1 MADTGTPDG
10 TDGGTTVAVAV
21 TVEESGFGG
30 VEELGF
36 EGEPFLVPVPSA
48 PSLPSTPPAPQT
60 SPRALGDLSHLA
72 RDIADRVGRAHAAV
86 LEAHEAVQRHLL
98 ARCAPGA
105 RPPAAPAPQPTG
117 RMDGPA
123 RVELVRTVPADA
135 AYSVSGQADPAWIL
149 NTAAAALPLLGERG
163 LAPAGT
169 VHRPGRTVLTWHRGL
184 PEAGAELLV
193 RAGAEAVHRDERGI
207 RFTFDWQVH
216 TEGNL
221 LVEATGTG
229 GFLTPEHAA
238 EPLPDETPWPERQVP
253 RYPRQFRP
261 LAVTGR
267 SRLTWQELRALASG
281 FLAEVLGPD
290 FEGEGSG
297 PRLPGPAPRL
307 IGSVTEA
314 TCEGGRYGQG
324 RMTAQ
329 LTFHGGGPA
338 RGADASA
345 LLAEAVSGVLQV
357 YALRC
362 GLHLCLPD
370 ARFQPWDGGPAAIE
384 VIDPT
389 ALGAALRCEVDVAEV
404 GLVPRPHVVADAVV
418 FAGDRPVAR
427 LHGIGVALHEPPGT
441 ELGAL
446 TIWEARDSSAAH
458 DSLRQRGALQRM
470 LLAHSSEGDLSAVTG
485 EIEASSVTVRPRL
498 PRGDL
503 LMVDRALDYDAEP
516 LDFRSGA
523 TLTSEYGVHPD
534 PWFCRENGSGAVPN
548 LLYMESSLQ
557 AAAQLSAI
565 QGILHQHR
573 DSAFVCR
580 NLEGRATLL
589 RHADPRGLALRH
601 RITLADH
608 SKLPGAILHRYTYQ
622 LSLPDGPVYS
632 GESVHGFLTK
642 EVLDNQQGLDG
653 GQYVPPWLDRLP
665 TRPAGLRRLDLSHD
679 TRLGRGRF
687 ALLREADLVPDGGE
701 HGAGYLLWERTVPED
716 DWFMAHHFRFD
727 PVMPGS
733 VGVEAL
739 FQSVAA
745 YALHTGLA
753 DSLPDPAARPAAH
766 VELAWKYR
774 GQITPGHR
782 RMRGEVHIRRV
793 RRQGDGLLLVADG
806 SVWRDDLRIYQV
818 DNIGVEILPKTGGT
832 VDEKVRP

>member
-1 MADTGTPDG
+1 MADPGAPAATAGTAE
-10 TDGGTTVAVAV
+10 VAEVAAAAA
-21 TVEESGFGG
+21 

-36 EGEPFLVPVPSA
+36 EGEPFLLPVLPVLPVPQA
-48 PSLPSTPPAPQT
+48 PPTPQAT
-60 SPRALGDLSHLA
+60 PRGLGDLSHLA
-72 RDIADRVGRAHAAV
+72 RDIADRVSRAHAAV
-86 LEAHEAVQRHLL
+86 LEAHEAVQQHLL
-98 ARCAPGA
+98 ARYVPGA
-105 RPPAAPAPQPTG
+105 RLPAAPAPHPTG
-117 RMDGPA
+117 RMDRPA
-123 RVELVRTVPADA
+123 RVELVRTVPADSD
-135 AYSVSGQADPAWIL
+135 YSVAGQADPVWIL
-149 NTAAAALPLLGERG
+149 DAAAAALPLLGERG
-163 LAPAGT
+163 LAAAGT
-169 VHRPGRTVLTWHRGL
+169 VHRPGRTVLTWHREL
-184 PEAGAELLV
+184 PEAGAELRV
-193 RAGAEAVHRDERGI
+193 RAGAEAVHRDERGT

-216 TEGNL
+216 VEGNL

-229 GFLTPEHAA
+229 GFLLPEHAI
-238 EPLPDETPWPERQVP
+238 EPLPDEDPWPERHVP

-261 LAVTGR
+261 LAVTHR
-267 SRLTWQELRALASG
+267 SRLTWQELRALAGG
-281 FLAEVLGPD
+281 FLTEVLGPD
-290 FEGEGSG
+290 FEGESTG

-307 IGSVTEA
+307 IGTVAEPA
-314 TCEGGRYGQG
+314 GEGGRYGQG
-324 RMTAQ
+324 KVTAE
-329 LTFHGGGPA
+329 LTFHGGGPG
-338 RGADASA
+338 RGVDATA
-345 LLAEAVSGVLQV
+345 LLAEAVAGVLQV
-357 YALRC
+357 YALRR

-370 ARFQPWDGGPAAIE
+370 PRFQPWDGGPTTIE

-404 GLVPRPHVVADAVV
+404 GLVPRPHAVADAVV
-418 FAGDRPVAR
+418 LAGDRPVAR

-441 ELGAL
+441 GLGAL
-446 TIWEARDSSAAH
+446 TVWEARDSPAAH
-458 DSLRQRGALQRM
+458 ESLRQHGALQRM
-470 LLAHSSEGDLSAVTG
+470 LLAHSAEGDLSAVTG
-485 EIEASSVTVRPRL
+485 EPQATSATSATSATVRPRL

-503 LMVDRALDYDAEP
+503 MMVDRALEYDAEP
-516 LDFRSGA
+516 LDFRPGA
-523 TLTSEYGVHPD
+523 TLTSEYAVHPD

-601 RITLADH
+601 RTMLADH
-608 SKLPGAILHRYTYQ
+608 SKLPGAILHRYAYQ

-653 GQYVPPWLDRLP
+653 GRYAPPWLDRLP
-665 TRPAGLRRLDLSHD
+665 TRPPGLRRLDLSRD
-679 TRLGRGRF
+679 ARLGRGRF
-687 ALLREADLVPDGGE
+687 ALLREADLVVDGGE
-701 HGAGYLLWERTVPED
+701 HGAGYLLWERTVPKD

-745 YALHTGLA
+745 YALHAGLA

-793 RRQGDGLLLVADG
+793 RRRGDGLLLVADG

-818 DNIGVEILPKTGGT
+818 DNIGVEILPTGGT
-832 VDEKVRP
+832 TDGKVPR

>member
-1 MADTGTPDG
+1 MADTDSAA
-10 TDGGTTVAVAV
+10 AVAANGAW
-21 TVEESGFGG
+21 GFEAA
-30 VEELGF
+30 EELGF
-36 EGEPFLVPVPSA
+36 EGEPFLLPVPSA
-48 PSLPSTPPAPQT
+48 APTPPAPQDA
-60 SPRALGDLSHLA
+60 PRGVGDLSHLA
-72 RDIADRVGRAHAAV
+72 RDIAERVGRAHTAV

-98 ARCAPGA
+98 ARCAPGT
-105 RPPAAPAPQPTG
+105 RPPAAPAPHRPVD
-117 RMDGPA
+117 RPA

-135 AYSVSGQADPAWIL
+135 AYSVPGQADPAWIL
-149 NTAAAALPLLGERG
+149 DAATAALPLLGERG

-169 VHRPGRTVLTWHRGL
+169 VHRPGRTNLVWHREL
-184 PEAGAELLV
+184 PEAGAGLRV
-193 RAGAEAVHRDERGI
+193 RAGAEAVHRDERGT

-216 TEGNL
+216 VEGNL
-221 LVEATGTG
+221 LVAATGTA
-229 GFLTPEHAA
+229 GFLVPDHTT
-238 EPLPDETPWPERQVP
+238 EPLPDDNPWPERQVP

-261 LAVTGR
+261 LAHARR
-267 SRLTWQELRALASG
+267 SRLTWQDLRALASG
-281 FLAEVLGPD
+281 YLAEVLGPD
-290 FEGEGSG
+290 FEGEGTG

-307 IGSVTEA
+307 IGAITELSR
-314 TCEGGRYGQG
+314 EGGRYGQG
-324 RMTAQ
+324 RVAAD
-329 LTFHGGGPA
+329 LTFHGFHSSGPA
-338 RGADASA
+338 HGADTTP
-345 LLAEAVSGVLQV
+345 LLAEAVVGVLQV
-357 YALRC
+357 YALSC

-370 ARFQPWDGGPAAIE
+370 PRFQPWAGGPTTIE

-404 GLVPRPHVVADAVV
+404 GLVPRPHVIADAAVL
-418 FAGDRPVAR
+418 AGDRPVAR
-427 LHGIGVALHEPPGT
+427 LHGIGVALQEAPGSD
-441 ELGAL
+441 LGAL
-446 TIWEARDSSAAH
+446 TIWAARDSPAAH
-458 DSLRQRGALQRM
+458 ASLRQRGAHQRM
-470 LLAHSSEGDLSAVTG
+470 LLAHSAEGDLSALTG
-485 EIEASSVTVRPRL
+485 EPEATSVSPASPVTVRPRL

-503 LMVDRALDYDAEP
+503 LMVDQALDYDADP
-516 LDFRSGA
+516 LEFRPGA
-523 TLTSEYGVHPD
+523 TLTSEYAVHPA

-557 AAAQLSAI
+557 AAAQLSAV
-565 QGILHQHR
+565 QGILNQHL

-608 SKLPGAILHRYTYQ
+608 SKLPGAILHRYTYE
-622 LSLPDGPVYS
+622 LGLPDGPVYS

-653 GQYVPPWLDRLP
+653 GRYVPPWLDRLP
-665 TRPAGLRRLDLSHD
+665 ARPPGLRRLDLSHD
-679 TRLGRGRF
+679 TRLDSGRF
-687 ALLREADLVPDGGE
+687 ALLHEADLVPDGGE
-701 HGAGYLLWERTVPED
+701 HGAGYLLWERTVPKD

-753 DSLPDPAARPAAH
+753 DALPGPAARPAAH

-793 RRQGDGLLLVADG
+793 EPCGDGLLLVADG

-818 DNIGVEILPKTGGT
+818 DNIGVEILPPGGT
-832 VDEKVRP
+832 AEGQVPR

>member
-1 MADTGTPDG
+1 MADTGARDTMDSG
-10 TDGGTTVAVAV
+10 AAVVAAV
-21 TVEESGFGG
+21 GEFGFEG

-36 EGEPFLVPVPSA
+36 EGEPFLLPVPSA
-48 PSLPSTPPAPQT
+48 PPAGPAAPAPQA
-60 SPRALGDLSHLA
+60 SPRDLGDLSHLA

-105 RPPAAPAPQPTG
+105 RPPAVPAPRPVDRPG
-117 RMDGPA
+117 
-123 RVELVRTVPADA
+123 RVELVRTVPADS
-135 AYSVSGQADPAWIL
+135 AYSVAGQADPAWIL
-149 NTAAAALPLLGERG
+149 DTAAAALPLLGERG
-163 LAPAGT
+163 LASAGA
-169 VHRPGRTVLTWHRGL
+169 VYRPGRTVLTWHREL
-184 PEAGAELLV
+184 PEAGAEVRV
-193 RAGAEAVHRDERGI
+193 RAGAEAVHRDERGT
-207 RFTFDWQVH
+207 RFRFDWQVH
-216 TEGNL
+216 VEGNL

-229 GFLTPEHAA
+229 GFRSPEHAA
-238 EPLPDETPWPERQVP
+238 EPLPGGEPWPERQVP
-253 RYPRQFRP
+253 RHPRQFRP
-261 LAVTGR
+261 LAVTRR
-267 SRLTWQELRALASG
+267 SRLTWQELRALAGG
-281 FLAEVLGPD
+281 FLAQVLGPG
-290 FEGEGSG
+290 FEGEGTG

-307 IGSVTEA
+307 IGSVAEA

-324 RMTAQ
+324 TVTAE

-338 RGADASA
+338 RGADATA

-418 FAGDRPVAR
+418 LAGDRPVAR
-427 LHGIGVALHEPPGT
+427 LHGIGVALYEPPGAD
-441 ELGAL
+441 LGAL
-446 TIWEARDSSAAH
+446 TIWEARDSPAAH
-458 DSLRQRGALQRM
+458 GSLRQRGALQRM
-470 LLAHSSEGDLSAVTG
+470 LLAHSAEGDLSAVTG
-485 EIEASSVTVRPRL
+485 KPQVTPASSVTVRPRL

-516 LDFRSGA
+516 LDFRPGA

-557 AAAQLSAI
+557 AAAQLSAV

-573 DSAFVCR
+573 DSTFVCR

-589 RHADPRGLALRH
+589 RHTDPRGLALRH
-601 RITLADH
+601 RTTLADH
-608 SKLPGAILHRYTYQ
+608 SKLPGAILHRYTYE

-665 TRPAGLRRLDLSHD
+665 ARPPGLRRLDLSRD

-687 ALLREADLVPDGGE
+687 ALLSEADLVPDGGA
-701 HGAGYLLWERTVPED
+701 HGAGYLLWERAVPED

-793 RRQGDGLLLVADG
+793 RRRGDGLLLVADG

-818 DNIGVEILPKTGGT
+818 DNIGVEILPTGGT
-832 VDEKVRP
+832 TDGKVPR

>member
-1 MADTGTPDG
+1 MADTGAPAGADG
-10 TDGGTTVAVAV
+10 AATVAAHG
-21 TVEESGFGG
+21 EWGFDA

-36 EGEPFLVPVPSA
+36 EGEPLLLPALPAPSA
-48 PSLPSTPPAPQT
+48 APAPPAPQG
-60 SPRALGDLSHLA
+60 LGDLSHLA

-98 ARCAPGA
+98 ARHAPGA
-105 RPPAAPAPQPTG
+105 RPAAAPAPQPTEY
-117 RMDGPA
+117 MDRPA

-135 AYSVSGQADPAWIL
+135 AYSVAGQADPVWIL
-149 NTAAAALPLLGERG
+149 DAAAAALPLLGARG
-163 LAPAGT
+163 LAPAGA
-169 VHRPGRTVLTWHRGL
+169 VHRPGRTDLSWHREL
-184 PEAGAELLV
+184 PEAGAELHV
-193 RAGAEAVHRDERGI
+193 RAGAEAVHRDERGT

-216 TEGNL
+216 VEGNL

-229 GFLTPEHAA
+229 GFLTPGHATQQ
-238 EPLPDETPWPERQVP
+238 LPDEAPWPERQTP

-261 LAVTGR
+261 LAVARR
-267 SRLTWQELRALASG
+267 SRLTWQELRALAGG
-281 FLAEVLGPD
+281 FLTEVLGPD
-290 FEGEGSG
+290 FEGEGTG

-307 IGSVTEA
+307 IGSITELA
-314 TCEGGRYGQG
+314 CEGGRYGQG
-324 RMTAQ
+324 KVAAE

-338 RGADASA
+338 RGGDATP
-345 LLAEAVSGVLQV
+345 LLAEAVAGVLQA
-357 YALRC
+357 YALYC
-362 GLHLCLPD
+362 GLHLCLPEP
-370 ARFQPWDGGPAAIE
+370 RFQPWDGGPTAIE
-384 VIDPT
+384 VIDPA
-389 ALGAALRCEVDVAEV
+389 ALGSALRCELDVAEV

-418 FAGDRPVAR
+418 LAGDRPVAR

-441 ELGAL
+441 DLGAL
-446 TIWEARDSSAAH
+446 TIWEARDSPAAAQK
-458 DSLRQRGALQRM
+458 SLRQSGALQRL
-470 LLAHSSEGDLSAVTG
+470 LLAHSAEGDLSAVTG
-485 EIEASSVTVRPRL
+485 EPQATSVSPVTVRPRL

-503 LMVDRALDYDAEP
+503 LMVDQALDYDAEP
-516 LDFRSGA
+516 LEFRTGA
-523 TLTSEYGVHPD
+523 TLTSEYAVHPD

-557 AAAQLSAI
+557 AAAQLSAA
-565 QGILHQHR
+565 QGMLDQHR

-608 SKLPGAILHRYTYQ
+608 SKLPGAILHRYAYE

-653 GQYVPPWLDRLP
+653 GRCVPPWLDRLP
-665 TRPAGLRRLDLSHD
+665 ARPPGLRRLDLSHD
-679 TRLGRGRF
+679 VRLGRGRF

-701 HGAGYLLWERTVPED
+701 HGAGYLLWERTVPKD

-753 DSLPDPAARPAAH
+753 DALPAPAARPAAL

-782 RMRGEVHIRRV
+782 LMRGEVHIRQV
-793 RRQGDGLLLVADG
+793 RPHGDGLLLIADG

-818 DNIGVEILPKTGGT
+818 DNIGVEILPTGGT
-832 VDEKVRP
+832 AEERVSS